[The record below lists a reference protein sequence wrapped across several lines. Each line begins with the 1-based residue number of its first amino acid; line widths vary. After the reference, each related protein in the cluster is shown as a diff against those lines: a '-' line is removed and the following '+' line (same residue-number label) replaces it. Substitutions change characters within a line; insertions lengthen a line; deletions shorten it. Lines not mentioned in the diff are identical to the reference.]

1 MSPEVAISSSCHS
14 LFSKTRIKKNLALV
28 AIDEVHCVLDWLLTL
43 VYNIAIIIE
52 MSFYRGKDFR
62 TAFSKLGGLR
72 ALTNAPFMA
81 LTATANEEMQAS
93 IEESLNMA
101 EPVVISRS
109 VDRPNVYYS
118 ASTIKSIDVS

>member
-1 MSPEVAISSSCHS
+1 
-14 LFSKTRIKKNLALV
+14 
-28 AIDEVHCVLDWLLTL
+28 
-43 VYNIAIIIE
+43 

-62 TAFSKLGGLR
+62 TVFSKLGGLR

-118 ASTIKSIDVS
+118 VSTIKSIDVS

>member
-1 MSPEVAISSSCHS
+1 M
-14 LFSKTRIKKNLALV
+14 F
-28 AIDEVHCVLDWLLTL
+28 
-43 VYNIAIIIE
+43 
-52 MSFYRGKDFR
+52 FYRGKEFR
-62 TAFSKLGGLR
+62 TAFSKLGRLR
-72 ALTNAPFMA
+72 ALTNVPFMA

-93 IEESLNMA
+93 IEESLNMT

>member
-1 MSPEVAISSSCHS
+1 MAISSSCHS

-43 VYNIAIIIE
+43 VYNITIIIK

-81 LTATANEEMQAS
+81 LTATANEDMQAS

-109 VDRPNVYYS
+109 IDWPNVYYS
-118 ASTIKSIDVS
+118 ASTIKSIDAS